1 MIRTN
6 TAGRIDS
13 KKHNATPRTT
23 KFILLETTDLR
34 NHSIF
39 QKSFED
45 QSSHFFPFSYQFHTG
60 GMTLLSSQIENVEWK
75 RL

>member
-13 KKHNATPRTT
+13 KKHNATLRTT
-23 KFILLETTDLR
+23 EFILLETTDLR

-39 QKSFED
+39 LKSFED
-45 QSSHFFPFSYQFHTG
+45 QSFFPFSYQFQTG
-60 GMTLLSSQIENVEWK
+60 GMTLLSSQIENVE
-75 RL
+75 